1 MQLPLD
7 ELRVLEWGRTSMAAY
22 CGRLLADAGADVVKV
37 ESSEGDPAR
46 LRGPF
51 LGDLPDPERSG
62 LFLFLNVN
70 KRGVCLD
77 QARRGW
83 RRTLSDLLGWA
94 DVLVTDFP
102 PLEARALGLTWRRLH
117 RAHSKLTLTSITPF
131 GESGPYRDYLAN
143 DHVLCNMG
151 GIAYATPG
159 LPDRV
164 DNPRREPPLRP
175 GTPLAELIAGLSGAT
190 ATLMSLTST
199 IEDGKGRHVKVSG
212 HQAAASS
219 VYYDVATFSY
229 GRVVTGRRPVSVA
242 RMPNAVLPCKDGHV
256 VIVAPW
262 EHLWTR
268 FVALMG
274 NPDWADW
281 EVFQTGLDRGANW
294 DALYHLIADWT
305 TRFTG
310 EEILKMAQEARVPCF
325 PAFSIGRAVD
335 SDHKRERGFFW
346 QTPFDGGRE
355 IDVPGSPFIMS
366 RTPSRLRRPAPRL
379 GEHTLEVMAGSAN
392 RRSAGGAR
400 WWDGDDRSKEETGP
414 RHLPLEGIRV
424 LDFGQ
429 VVSVPFCTRMMG
441 WMGAEVILVET
452 RKRPDFRLSPPFAYG
467 RETPNTGA
475 SFNSHAMNKRSVT
488 LNLATPQG
496 RDLARALVKVS
507 DVVVENYAAGTM
519 DRMGL
524 GYETLRRLRP
534 DLVMLSLGAFGR
546 LGEMS
551 RYTALHSG
559 VIMGSGMAAITG
571 YRGDRPRLIGS
582 ILPDPISGTFS
593 CMAILEALHHRRRT
607 GEGQYIDISMSE
619 VMAHM
624 MPEAIFDYTV
634 NGREHTRMGNRDRVH
649 APQGIYRCH
658 GWDAWVGISV
668 TSDDEWRALCSA
680 LGQPELADDPRYT
693 TPEGRHLHHDMLD
706 TIITSWTR
714 GHSQREAVELLQ
726 EAGVPA
732 GGSSNGRD
740 LLNDPHLNAQKFIRR
755 IDHPEAG
762 RRRYMGMPWS
772 ISDIPPTNPRR
783 APLQGEHTVEVLEQ
797 VLGLTP
803 SEIQQLEQDQAIY

>member
-37 ESSEGDPAR
+37 EPSEGDPAR

-51 LGDLPDPERSG
+51 PGDIPDAERSG
-62 LFLFLNVN
+62 LFLLLNVN

-77 QARRGW
+77 PGRRGW
-83 RRTLSDLLGWA
+83 RPALSDLLDWA
-94 DVLVTDFP
+94 EVLVTDFP
-102 PLEARALGLTWRRLH
+102 PLEARDLGLQWRRLH
-117 RAHSKLTLTSITPF
+117 RIHPKLTLTSITPF
-131 GESGPYRDYLAN
+131 GESGPYRDYRAN

-164 DNPRREPPLRP
+164 DDPRREPPLRP
-175 GTPLAELIAGLSGAT
+175 GTPLAEYIAGVSGAT
-190 ATLMSLTST
+190 ATLISLAST
-199 IEDGKGRHVKVSG
+199 VKDGRGRHVEVSA
-212 HQAAASS
+212 HQAVTSS
-219 VYYDVATFSY
+219 VYYDVASY
-229 GRVVTGRRPVSVA
+229 SFGRIITGRRPISVA
-242 RMPNAVLPCKDGHV
+242 RMPNAVMPCKDGHV
-256 VIVAPW
+256 VIVAAWP
-262 EHLWTR
+262 HLWER

-274 NPDWADW
+274 NPDWAQS
-281 EVFQTGLDRGANW
+281 EVFRTGLDRGANW

-310 EEILKMAQEARVPCF
+310 DEILRMAQEARVPCF
-325 PAFSIGRAVD
+325 PAFGIGRAVD
-335 SDHKRERGFFW
+335 SAHKREREYFW
-346 QTPFDGGRE
+346 RTPSDEGAE
-355 IDVPGSPFIMS
+355 VKVPGSPFIMS
-366 RTPSRLRRPAPRL
+366 RTPARLRRPAPRL
-379 GEHTLEVMAGSAN
+379 GEHTLDVIADSAN
-392 RRSAGGAR
+392 RRSAEGAR
-400 WWDGDDRSKEETGP
+400 WWHGDNHPDGEAGP
-414 RHLPLEGIRV
+414 KRLPLEGVRV

-429 VVSVPFCTRMMG
+429 VVSIPFCTRIMG
-441 WMGAEVILVET
+441 WMGAEVIMVET
-452 RKRPDFRLSPPFAYG
+452 RKRPDFRMSPPFAYG
-467 RETPNTGA
+467 RETPNTGG
-475 SFNSHAMNKRSVT
+475 SFNSHAMTKRSVT

-496 RDLARALVKVS
+496 RDLARDLARVS
-507 DVVVENYAAGTM
+507 DVVVENYATGTM

-546 LGEMS
+546 VGEMS
-551 RYTALHSG
+551 RYTSLHSG

-571 YRGDRPRLIGS
+571 YRGGRPRFIGS

-593 CMAILEALHHRRRT
+593 CMAILQALHHRERT
-607 GEGQYIDISMSE
+607 GQGQYIDMSMSE
-619 VMAHM
+619 VLAHM
-624 MPEAIFDYTV
+624 MPEAIFDYVV
-634 NGREHTRMGNRDRVH
+634 NGREPTRMGNRDRVH
-649 APQGIYRCH
+649 APQGIYRCR

-668 TSDDEWRALCSA
+668 TSDEEWRGLCRA
-680 LGQPELADDPRYT
+680 LGQPDLAEDSRYAT
-693 TPEGRHLHHDMLD
+693 TESRHRHHDQLD
-706 TIITSWTR
+706 AIITRWTR
-714 GHSQREAVELLQ
+714 SRSQREAVGLLQ
-726 EAGVPA
+726 EASVPA

-755 IDHPEAG
+755 VDHPEAG
-762 RRRYMGMPWS
+762 RRRVLGMPWQ

-803 SEIQQLEQDQAIY
+803 AEIQQLERDQATY